1 MRLTV
6 IGCSSGAPSAKTS
19 TSSYL
24 LEAEGKRYLLDCGDG
39 TAAAFTRLGVDVNS
53 IDNICISHMHS
64 DHAMGLPFLIQ
75 TMYLLKRT
83 KPLKI
88 YLPRE
93 AEDGFKQLFYMTYL
107 FFEKLG
113 FEIQFTGVEKG
124 FSLSENNTQIEFHL
138 NSHLQVDINKN
149 FIMQRTIPNRM
160 QCFSMIV
167 TDDNKKFVYSADIGS
182 INDLEPI
189 IENADLLLTEGMHL
203 NLEQLPQ
210 LAIRKNVK
218 KILLTHLQDNTDTDS
233 IRIAFE
239 KIGYSN
245 LDFAKEGLEIDI

>member
-6 IGCSSGAPSAKTS
+6 IGCSSGAPSANAS

-24 LEAEGKRYLLDCGDG
+24 LETGNKRYLLDCGDG
-39 TAAAFTRLGVDVNS
+39 TAAAFTRLGIDVNS
-53 IDNICISHMHS
+53 IDYICISHMHS

-93 AEDGFKQLFYMTYL
+93 AEDGFKRLFYMTYL
-107 FFEKLG
+107 FFENLG

-124 FSLSENNTQIEFHL
+124 NSFSENNTQIEFHP
-138 NSHLQVDINKN
+138 NTHLQADTNKN
-149 FIMQRTIPNRM
+149 YIMQRAIPNRM

-167 TDDNKKFVYSADIGS
+167 ISDDKKFVYSADIGS
-182 INDLEPI
+182 IDDLEQI
-189 IENADLLLTEGMHL
+189 VDNADLLLTEGMHL
-203 NLEQLPQ
+203 DLEQLPQ
-210 LAIRKNVK
+210 LAIDKNVR

-233 IRIAFE
+233 IRMTFE
-239 KIGYSN
+239 KNGYSN
-245 LDFAKEGLEIDI
+245 LDFAQEGLEIDI